1 MNEEYLNDLY
11 SWISQTDESFKDDVG
26 LDSFK
31 KKMSDTNYAKSIY
44 DWVGSI
50 DKTFSEDIS
59 PEDFNN
65 IIKGEVK
72 KKEDSE
78 PTIQEVPMD
87 SELET
92 TSSESQKE
100 TDKTKPV
107 EFDWRAD
114 LNKNKTFFGDQVDP
128 IMSAAVEDFGKMTI
142 DPAVESAVSEAK
154 STELIFP
161 KIKSDKEYTDEE
173 VAQVTKLLQED
184 QSRPPSEYMSGFI
197 KTLQESQENG
207 DSTFFSWIK
216 GLALN
221 PNAIPE
227 IASTMVGGMVGSG
240 VGSKE
245 GAEAVLAGTAIGAGI
260 GTAMGASGGPLGM
273 LAGSISQGV
282 RGAMSAV
289 GGTMFAVST
298 YKDLLIDEL
307 GDKPLTEESIKSILN
322 DEEKRNELRNKAL
335 AKGASMG
342 AFDYLTFGLM
352 GKVSKLTSSLG
363 KTKSAIATTAVG
375 AGLGGA
381 SSAGSS
387 LIAGTE
393 IDPSEVAG
401 RVIVQGLMGT
411 GTALARSVSAK
422 GRYDASSKKF
432 TDTYKDFE
440 YTVNNSKATKQDVS
454 TILRTATDE
463 QIKDIDIKIVGDEA
477 LINEVE
483 TRMSRARMQDKIDP
497 KITDK
502 ADRDLVITKEIEI
515 KDLSSKN
522 SVSSKKRIKIL
533 EKEISDI
540 QEKYTETSEP
550 IEIQP
555 TKQET
560 KSFETKPSI
569 EEPFMARTQGGKQSS
584 LKVNFDSEGKIESV
598 VNVKTGKQASAGSV
612 AEVEKQFLKNVFDVN
627 QGKKAPEPQGLSE
640 RDIPRY
646 IARESDN
653 VREIA
658 DAISFE
664 KSQIADNK
672 SMTKDMFDENGL
684 ANLKG
689 FKFTSESWERM
700 TGKTPKESKIDK
712 LWIDDSRNENTGE
725 YNAGSI
731 EDGWTSLLAREGE
744 LPNDVGS
751 RVDVQD
757 VIDFIQNNN
766 TESKLNKFI
775 GLSSQIQKTPELIE
789 LESKFT
795 DLTGLQATP
804 SNIEAVLSVDPER
817 PPLEVLKQA
826 EKERLLS
833 LKDAPVEDK
842 PGTFGKKRG
851 PSPEKLLGEKR
862 KTVEVDEAKALK
874 DQIRLEARAAREA
887 KADQTAIRKSIND
900 KIKDIEANGRIT
912 NKQAKAIVSKISK
925 VNLNNNSAVDSALD
939 YIAKVFEDAEFSD
952 KVKVA
957 YKANKSVSSNLGR
970 GDFGI
975 NNSLGPVLR
984 RVLNIPVESLSTE
997 NIDPYNSFLAK
1008 LSNRS
1013 RVIPLEEVNKL
1024 SKEANDLYNKIY
1036 TEPTQESAEVKESK
1050 SKRISKLKGQIDSE
1064 DVKIESIID
1073 EFGDKILKDL
1083 DDIDSVTLY
1092 NLIDKV
1098 NQSTNKDNAGLFKEL
1113 NDYATS
1119 RNNLINQAASTKAN
1133 VRRIQNELRD
1143 FASIYNKI
1151 GKEDLV
1157 VLTGKQLEAVQVH
1170 IDNINNGFYT
1180 FAANDLA
1187 RTIKSGKASRK
1198 IIPILSKFK
1207 KYTLGTLSSRVY
1219 GEVKSFVTRKGGIV
1233 ESIRSNPLT
1242 VIDDVLGNYKG
1253 REISEGIF
1261 DGPTTGMASYEGDMM
1276 RLKSKVDQIE
1286 SLLAPT
1292 AKELANKSVERK
1304 YSTTYYLLQKEFESN
1319 PNKKGIVDPY
1329 EVVEATIE
1337 DYNSNPV
1344 KSIYNDK
1351 DIDILKSFEKYK
1363 GKTSSE
1369 ILNSLGKKEKK
1380 AISLIQEVYQG
1391 LQDKALIASTIVR
1404 GEPID
1409 IVNDYVHH
1417 KVATNKDSQD
1427 LDLKDQTQ
1435 SILNPS
1441 TRSKAAVSRTAGA
1454 KAIDFDP
1461 ITTMMRS
1468 ARYTLL
1474 DYNLTNE
1481 LKVSNKTVKDIK
1493 SAIISNKNSTKEQIE
1508 AANAVGSAYNE
1519 VVESIL
1525 LNNFSTYD
1533 PFTMLLD
1540 KGRTIA
1546 YQGLLAS
1553 APRAF
1558 AELASNA
1565 SFVVLYAPK
1574 DFTKGINDFSVASL
1588 GQNGLS
1594 FVKNVKSKTITKL
1607 YGDEKVSSAKAETTG
1622 IVSKKTAKRAKTKLG
1637 EAIEYPLRY
1646 AKGVQD
1652 VAMKVNDFTV
1662 SSPDKAISRPLFFG
1676 TFANEFKKLTG
1687 EDVNFQKI
1695 SDNDVEYMSKF
1706 KEQIVESRKKA
1717 DLSVQRA
1724 ATTNSRFDVVLKNQI
1739 NADDKAAK
1747 QIYKAINGL
1756 LSRFHI
1762 NEYATARQAIASAM
1776 GSGEMGRAEGA
1787 RLFAAVNA
1795 RMASYL
1801 ILVGAFTQGSLA
1813 ALGVA
1818 EDEDEI
1824 SERAATALVGSG
1836 VSLITRRTLGNVPAF
1851 AINNII
1857 EKYNEEY
1864 GGFLRDDKKYD
1875 QYKHSLVYNQLNLR
1889 DLRKGQI
1896 GEKALTTLS
1905 GPYQAQMKSMLRIG
1919 ELMIERKNAKLL
1931 KDVNKVDEKIFNK
1944 RTLVDG
1950 LGLLGVLPFYRDIRR
1965 YVVSDEYYNKPKKK
1979 RKMIDLT
1986 K

>member
-1 MNEEYLNDLY
+1 MEELEKLY
-11 SWISQTDESFKDDVG
+11 NVLSENKYYTKSYDEFLDQYQSADYRKKVHELASSEGLYTKDFSSFEAKYSSQ
-26 LDSFK
+26 
-31 KKMSDTNYAKSIY
+31 
-44 DWVGSI
+44 
-50 DKTFSEDIS
+50 
-59 PEDFNN
+59 
-65 IIKGEVK
+65 VK

-78 PTIQEVPMD
+78 PTIQEDPMD
-87 SELET
+87 SELEA

-107 EFDWRAD
+107 DFNWRAD
-114 LNKNKTFFGDQVDP
+114 LSKNKTFFGEQVDP
-128 IMSAAVEDFGKMTI
+128 IMSAAIEDFGKMTI
-142 DPAVESAVSEAK
+142 DPASEAFVSEAK

-173 VAQVTKLLQED
+173 VSQVTKLLQEA
-184 QSRPPSEYMSGFI
+184 QSKPPSEYMSGFI
-197 KTLQESQENG
+197 NTLQESQENG

-227 IASTMVGGMVGSG
+227 IASTMVGGMAGSG
-240 VGSKE
+240 IGSNE
-245 GAEAVLAGTAIGAGI
+245 GAKATASGLAIGAGI
-260 GTAMGASGGPLGM
+260 GAAMGTPAGPLGM
-273 LAGSISQGV
+273 VAGAIQQSI

-289 GGTMFAVST
+289 GGTMFSVST

-307 GDKPLTEESIKSILN
+307 GDKSLTEDNVKSILN
-322 DEEKRNELRNKAL
+322 NEEKRNEIRNKAL
-335 AKGASMG
+335 SKGASMA
-342 AFDYLTFGLM
+342 AFDYLTFGIM
-352 GKVSKLTSSLG
+352 GQTAKATTKFG
-363 KTKSAIATTAVG
+363 KTASGLATTAVG
-375 AGLGGA
+375 AGLGGV

-387 LIAGTE
+387 VVSGIE
-393 IDPSEVAG
+393 VDPSEVAG
-401 RVIVQGLMGT
+401 RVIVQGMFGA
-411 GTALARSVSAK
+411 GAALAKSVSPQ
-422 GRYDASSKKF
+422 GRFDAASKKF
-432 TDTYKDFE
+432 SDTYRDFE

-463 QIKDIDIKIVGDEA
+463 QIKNIDIKIVGDEA
-477 LINEVE
+477 LIDEVDA
-483 TRMSRARMQDKIDP
+483 RMSRVKMQEKIDP
-497 KITDK
+497 NITDK
-502 ADRDLVITKEIEI
+502 ADRDIVVSKEIEI
-515 KDLSSKN
+515 KDLSNKN
-522 SVSSKKRIKIL
+522 SVSAKKRIKIL
-533 EKEISDI
+533 ENEISDI
-540 QEKYTETSEP
+540 QEKYTGASEV
-550 IEIQP
+550 IEVEP
-555 TKQET
+555 TKQEV

-569 EEPFMARTQGGKQSS
+569 EEPFMARTERGKQSS

-612 AEVEKQFLKNVFDVN
+612 REVEKQFLKNVFDVN
-627 QGKKAPEPQGLSE
+627 EGKKAPEPQGLSE
-640 RDIPRY
+640 QDIPRY
-646 IARESDN
+646 VARESEN
-653 VREIA
+653 VKEIA
-658 DAISFE
+658 DAINFE
-664 KSQIADNK
+664 KSQIASNQ
-672 SMTKDMFDENGL
+672 SMTQDVFDENNF

-689 FKFTSESWERM
+689 FKFTSESWIDA
-700 TGKTPKESKIDK
+700 TGKTPKDSKIDK
-712 LWIDDSRNENTGE
+712 LWIDDSRDENTGK

-731 EDGWTSLLAREGE
+731 SDGWTNLLARKEE
-744 LPNDVGS
+744 LPSDVDS
-751 RVDVQD
+751 RIDVQD
-757 VIDFIQNNN
+757 VIEFVLNNN

-775 GLSSQIQKTPELIE
+775 GQSKKIQKSPGLIE

-804 SNIEAVLSVDPER
+804 SNIEAVMSVDPER
-817 PPLEVLKQA
+817 PLLESLKQA
-826 EKERLLS
+826 DKERLLMQS
-833 LKDAPVEDK
+833 EE
-842 PGTFGKKRG
+842 PGVFGKKRG
-851 PSPEKLLGEKR
+851 PSPEKILGEER

-887 KADQTAIRKSIND
+887 KADQTALRKTIND
-900 KIKDIEANGRIT
+900 KVKDIEANGKIT

-925 VNLNNNSAVDSALD
+925 VNLNNNSAVDNALD
-939 YIAKVFEDAEFSD
+939 YITKVFEDAEFSD
-952 KVKVA
+952 KIKIA
-957 YKANKSVSSNLGR
+957 YKTNKSVSINLGR

-984 RVLNIPVESLSTE
+984 TVLNIPVESLSTE
-997 NIDPYNSFLAK
+997 NIDSYNSFLSK

-1013 RVIPLEEVNKL
+1013 RVIPLEEANKL
-1024 SKEANDLYNKIY
+1024 SQEANDLYNKIY

-1050 SKRISKLKGQIDSE
+1050 SKRISKLKSEINSE
-1064 DVKIESIID
+1064 DVNIESII
-1073 EFGDKILKDL
+1073 EQFEDKILKDL

-1098 NQSTNKDNAGLFKEL
+1098 NQSSSKENEGLFKDL
-1113 NDYATS
+1113 NDYAAS
-1119 RNNLINQAASTKAN
+1119 RNNLIDQAVSTKAN
-1133 VRRIQNELRD
+1133 VRRIQDELRD

-1157 VLTGKQLEAVQVH
+1157 VLTGKQLEAVQIH

-1198 IIPILSKFK
+1198 ITPILSKFK
-1207 KYTLGTLSSRVY
+1207 KFTLGTLSGRVY
-1219 GEVKSFVTRKGGIV
+1219 GEVKSFATRRGGILETV
-1233 ESIRSNPLT
+1233 RSNPLT
-1242 VIDDVLGNYKG
+1242 VMDDVLGNYKG

-1276 RLKSKVDQIE
+1276 GLKSKVDQIE

-1304 YSTTYYLLQKEFESN
+1304 YAITYYLLQKEFESN

-1329 EVVEATIE
+1329 EVVEATIG

-1363 GKTSSE
+1363 GKTSNE
-1369 ILNSLGKKEKK
+1369 ILNSLGEKEKK
-1380 AISLIQEVYQG
+1380 AISLVQEVYQG

-1409 IVNDYVHH
+1409 IISDYVHH
-1417 KVATNKDSQD
+1417 KVSTNKDSQD

-1441 TRSKAAVSRTAGA
+1441 TRSKAAISRTAGA

-1481 LKVSNKTVKDIK
+1481 LKVSNKTVRDIK

-1508 AANAVGSAYNE
+1508 AVNAVGSAYNE
-1519 VVESIL
+1519 VVENIL
-1525 LNNFSTYD
+1525 LNNFSSYD
-1533 PFTMLLD
+1533 PFTIFFD
-1540 KGRTIA
+1540 KARTVG
-1546 YQGLLAS
+1546 YQAMLAS

-1558 AELASNA
+1558 AELSSNV
-1565 SFVVLYAPK
+1565 SFVMLYAPE
-1574 DFTKGINDFSVASL
+1574 DFLKGINDFSNASL
-1588 GQNGLS
+1588 DQNGLD
-1594 FVKNVKSKTITKL
+1594 FIKNVKSKTITKL

-1622 IVSKKTAKRAKTKLG
+1622 IVSKRTAKRAKTKLG

-1646 AKGVQD
+1646 TKGIQD
-1652 VAMKVNDFTV
+1652 VAMKINDFAV

-1695 SDNDVEYMSKF
+1695 SENNVEYMSKF

-1717 DLSVQRA
+1717 DLNVQRA

-1739 NADDKAAK
+1739 NADDKAAT
-1747 QIYKAINGL
+1747 QIYKSINGL

-1801 ILVGAFTQGSLA
+1801 ILVGAFTQGSLM

-1818 EDEDEI
+1818 EDEDEDEI
-1824 SERAATALVGSG
+1824 KERAATALVGSG
-1836 VSLITRRTLGNVPAF
+1836 VSLITRRTLGNVPTI

-1864 GGFLRDDKKYD
+1864 GDFLRDGKKYD
-1875 QYKHSLVYNQLNLR
+1875 KYKNSLVYNQFDIDELSR
-1889 DLRKGQI
+1889 DPSK
-1896 GEKALTTLS
+1896 KVLTTLS
-1905 GPYQAQMKSMLRIG
+1905 GPYQTQVKSMLRVG
-1919 ELMIERKNAKLL
+1919 ELMIKRKNAKRF
-1931 KDVNKVDEKIFNK
+1931 KDVYEVDKKIFNK

-1965 YVVSDEYYNKPKKK
+1965 YIISKEYYEKPKSK
-1979 RKMIDLT
+1979 R
-1986 K
+1986 

>member
-1 MNEEYLNDLY
+1 MEELEKLY
-11 SWISQTDESFKDDVG
+11 NVLSENKYYTKSYDEFLDQYQSADYRKKVYELASSEGLYTKDFSSFETKYSSQ
-26 LDSFK
+26 
-31 KKMSDTNYAKSIY
+31 
-44 DWVGSI
+44 
-50 DKTFSEDIS
+50 
-59 PEDFNN
+59 
-65 IIKGEVK
+65 VK
-72 KKEDSE
+72 KKEDLE
-78 PTIQEVPMD
+78 PAIQEAPMD
-87 SELET
+87 SKLET

-107 EFDWRAD
+107 EFDWRSD
-114 LNKNKTFFGDQVDP
+114 LKKNKTFFGDQVDP
-128 IMSAAVEDFGKMTI
+128 IMSAAIEDFGKMTV
-142 DPAVESAVSEAK
+142 DPASESFVSEAK

-161 KIKSDKEYTDEE
+161 KIKTDKEYTDEE
-173 VAQVTKLLQED
+173 IVQVTKLLQEA
-184 QSRPPSEYMSGFI
+184 QSKPPSEYMSGFI
-197 KTLQESQENG
+197 NTLQESQENG

-227 IASTMVGGMVGSG
+227 IASTMVGGMGGAAAGSE
-240 VGSKE
+240 E
-245 GAEAVLAGTAIGAGI
+245 GAEAVVAGTAIGAGI
-260 GTAMGASGGPLGM
+260 GAAMGASGGPF
-273 LAGSISQGV
+273 GSAIGAISQGI

-289 GGTMFAVST
+289 GGTMFSVST

-307 GDKPLTEESIKSILN
+307 GDRPLTEENVKSILG
-322 DEEKRNELRNKAL
+322 DEEKRNEIRNKAL
-335 AKGASMG
+335 AKGASMT

-352 GKVSKLTSSLG
+352 GQTAKATAKFGRTA
-363 KTKSAIATTAVG
+363 SAMASTAVG
-375 AGLGGA
+375 ATAGGL
-381 SSAGSS
+381 SSAQSS
-387 LIAGTE
+387 IEAGIE

-401 RVIVQGLMGT
+401 RVIVQGMFGA
-411 GTALARSVSAK
+411 GSALARRVTPQGK
-422 GRYDASSKKF
+422 YDTASGKFSK
-432 TDTYKDFE
+432 TYKDFE
-440 YTVNNSKATKQDVS
+440 YNVNNSKATKQDIS
-454 TILRTATDE
+454 TILRTATDD
-463 QIKDIDIKIVGDEA
+463 QIKDMDIKIVGDEA
-477 LINEVE
+477 LIREVDA
-483 TRMSRARMQDKIDP
+483 RMSRAKMQEKIDP
-497 KITDK
+497 NITDK
-502 ADRDLVITKEIEI
+502 ADRDLVVSKEIEI
-515 KDLSSKN
+515 EDLSNKN
-522 SVSSKKRIKIL
+522 SVSAKKRIKIL

-540 QEKYTETSEP
+540 QEKYTGVSEP
-550 IEIQP
+550 IEVEP
-555 TKQET
+555 TKKEGE
-560 KSFETKPSI
+560 SFETKPSI
-569 EEPFMARTQGGKQSS
+569 EEPFMARTQKGKQSS

-612 AEVEKQFLKNVFDVN
+612 KEVEKQFLKNVFDVN

-646 IARESDN
+646 VARESEN
-653 VREIA
+653 VKEIV

-672 SMTKDMFDENGL
+672 SMTQNMFDENGF

-712 LWIDDSRNENTGE
+712 LWIDDSINENTGK

-757 VIDFIQNNN
+757 VIEFVVNNN

-826 EKERLLS
+826 DKERLLMQS
-833 LKDAPVEDK
+833 EE
-842 PGTFGKKRG
+842 PGVFGKKRG
-851 PSPEKLLGEKR
+851 PSPEKLLGEER
-862 KTVEVDEAKALK
+862 KTVEVDEAKTLK

-900 KIKDIEANGRIT
+900 KINDIEANGRIT

-939 YIAKVFEDAEFSD
+939 YITKVFEDAEFSD
-952 KVKVA
+952 KIKVA
-957 YKANKSVSSNLGR
+957 YKVNKSVSSNLGR

-997 NIDPYNSFLAK
+997 NIDLYNSFLSK

-1024 SKEANDLYNKIY
+1024 SQEANDLYNKIY
-1036 TEPTQESAEVKESK
+1036 TEPTQESAEAKESK

-1092 NLIDKV
+1092 TLIDKV

-1119 RNNLINQAASTKAN
+1119 RNNLINQATSTKAN

-1207 KYTLGTLSSRVY
+1207 KYTLGTLSGRVY
-1219 GEVKSFVTRKGGIV
+1219 GEVKSFATRRGGILETV
-1233 ESIRSNPLT
+1233 RSNPLT
-1242 VIDDVLGNYKG
+1242 VMDDVLGNYKG

-1276 RLKSKVDQIE
+1276 GLKSKVDQIE

-1304 YSTTYYLLQKEFESN
+1304 YAITYYLLQKEFESN

-1329 EVVEATIE
+1329 EVVEATVE

-1351 DIDILKSFEKYK
+1351 DVDILKSFEKYK

-1409 IVNDYVHH
+1409 IINDYVHH

-1493 SAIISNKNSTKEQIE
+1493 SAIISNKNSTKEQVE
-1508 AANAVGSAYNE
+1508 AVNAVGSAYNE
-1519 VVESIL
+1519 AVENIL
-1525 LNNFSTYD
+1525 LNNFSSYD
-1533 PFTMLLD
+1533 PFTIFFD
-1540 KGRTIA
+1540 KARTVG
-1546 YQGLLAS
+1546 YQAMLAS

-1558 AELASNA
+1558 AELSSNA
-1565 SFVVLYAPK
+1565 SFVILYAPK
-1574 DFTKGINDFSVASL
+1574 DFLKGINDFSNASL
-1588 GQNGLS
+1588 GQNGLN

-1622 IVSKKTAKRAKTKLG
+1622 IVSKRTAERAKTKLG
-1637 EAIEYPLRY
+1637 EVLEYPLRY
-1646 AKGVQD
+1646 AKGIQD
-1652 VAMKVNDFTV
+1652 VAMKINDFTV

-1747 QIYKAINGL
+1747 QIYKSINGL

-1762 NEYATARQAIASAM
+1762 NEYATARQAIASAV
-1776 GSGEMGRAEGA
+1776 GSGEMGRGEGA

-1824 SERAATALVGSG
+1824 KERAATALAGSA
-1836 VSLITRRTLGNVPAF
+1836 VSLMTRRTLGNVPTIAV
-1851 AINNII
+1851 NNII

-1864 GGFLRDDKKYD
+1864 GGFLRDGKKYD
-1875 QYKHSLVYNQLNLR
+1875 KYKNSLVYNQFDIDELSR
-1889 DLRKGQI
+1889 DPSK
-1896 GEKALTTLS
+1896 KVLTTLS
-1905 GPYQAQMKSMLRIG
+1905 GPYQAQIKSMLRIG
-1919 ELMIERKNAKLL
+1919 ELMIKRKNATTL
-1931 KDVNKVDEKIFNK
+1931 KDVYKVDKKIFNK

-1950 LGLLGVLPFYRDIRR
+1950 LGVLGIIPFYRDIRR
-1965 YVVSDEYYNKPKKK
+1965 YIISKEYSDKPKSE
-1979 RKMIDLT
+1979 R
-1986 K
+1986 